1 MGSVFSTDYVTMI
14 DIPEV
19 RYASTTDGLHIAY
32 QVVATGDRDVV
43 FIPSWFSS
51 IDLCWETPSI
61 SRFLRRL
68 ASFSRLILF
77 DKRGVAASDPLSAGE
92 LPTIEEWAEDIG
104 VVMDDAGSD
113 RAVLFGVDDGGL
125 MAILF
130 AASHPERVSALILF
144 ETTARFTQTD
154 DYRLGLAADVRV
166 RRQHFLGGWGAKR
179 DRQSF
184 FDLTAPS
191 STETER
197 GDRGKWERRVASPA
211 TAASVYRML
220 GNVDVRAVLPSLRVP
235 TLVLHRSGDRWL
247 PPENGRYLAQ
257 AIPGARF
264 VELEGS
270 DHFLEFGDQDDLLD
284 EVEEFLTGSHQ
295 GPEGD
300 VVTATILFTDIVAST
315 EQAARMGHR
324 KWTRLT
330 DAHDAMVRAILQRHR
345 GREVK
350 TIGDGFLATFDA
362 TTRAVRAAMEIAAG
376 ATGLGLDVRAGVHT
390 GEVEVRPSDVVGLTV
405 SIANRICDLAGPGE
419 VFVSETVKGLI
430 VGSGIAITEQ
440 GTHVLKGLPEE
451 WPLFAAGI

>member
-1 MGSVFSTDYVTMI
+1 MGSVFSTDYVTMV

-19 RYASTTDGLHIAY
+19 RYASTTEGLHIAY

-43 FIPSWFSS
+43 FVDSWFSS

-113 RAVLFGVDDGGL
+113 RAVLFGVNDGGL

-130 AASHPERVSALILF
+130 AASHPELVSALILF

-154 DYRLGLAADVRV
+154 DYRLGLGADVRV
-166 RRQHFLGGWGAKR
+166 RRQFFLGGWGANR

-191 STETER
+191 STETQRGER
-197 GDRGKWERRVASPA
+197 GKLERRVASPA
-211 TAASVYRML
+211 TAESVYRML
-220 GNVDVRAVLPSLRVP
+220 GNVDVRAVLSSLRVP

-247 PPENGRYLAQ
+247 PSENGRYLAQ
-257 AIPGARF
+257 AMPGARF

-270 DHFLEFGDQDDLLD
+270 DHFLEFGDQDAVLD
-284 EVEEFLTGSHQ
+284 EVEEFLTGSRQ

-324 KWTRLT
+324 KWTTLI
-330 DAHDAMVRAILQRHR
+330 DAHDAMVRATLQRHR

-376 ATGLGLDVRAGVHT
+376 ARELGLDVRAGVHT